1 MNCVSGRLLAGLLL
15 AWLLSLA
22 GPANALDRQAVWL
35 SSDDSAPDML
45 DLFRHPELWA
55 RTREQVGVFKFVPP
69 HVDPRIASVRN
80 PYTALKD
87 AGAFR
92 LLRQWGIKIAVEEGA
107 VKEWDCTGTKQAAPA
122 TIGHIANVAAAGGTL
137 QVVAM
142 DEPLVSGRG
151 PCALSMNE
159 IAARTASY
167 AAAVRTSKET
177 QSSDATLEIGD
188 IEPYPSIDV
197 ATLTTWIRTL
207 AAHGFKPAFLHLDIN
222 VHYVDVHPEIDLA
235 DDLRSLNAFLHE
247 AGVPL
252 GIIVWSGYD
261 PLNSDRAYFDHAL
274 DLAGR
279 VKAAIGRPDQLVF
292 QSWVTRA
299 PIACA
304 QSEPACIK
312 QRCSPDDPAYC
323 GERSI
328 PLNLP
333 DDNPAEFT
341 QTRLVRAVLSLFDA
355 P

>member
-1 MNCVSGRLLAGLLL
+1 MGRFGFIGVVAG
-15 AWLLSLA
+15 WLIA
-22 GPANALDRQAVWL
+22 AAAPAIALDRQAVWL

-80 PYTALKD
+80 SYAALKD
-87 AGAFR
+87 VGAFR
-92 LLRQWGIKIAVEEGA
+92 LLRQWGVKIATEEGA
-107 VKEWDCTGTKQAAPA
+107 VKEWDCTGTKRAAPA

-137 QVVAM
+137 QVIAM
-142 DEPLVSGRG
+142 DEPVVSGRG
-151 PCALSMNE
+151 PCGLSLEE

-167 AAAVRTSKET
+167 AAAVRASGEA
-177 QSSDATLEIGD
+177 QSSGETLEIGD

-197 ATLTTWIRTL
+197 ATLTAWIGALET
-207 AAHGFKPAFLHLDIN
+207 HGFRPAFLHLDIN
-222 VHYVDVHPEIDLA
+222 VHYVDVHPEIRLTEDLKA
-235 DDLRSLNAFLHE
+235 LARFFYE
-247 AGVPL
+247 AGIPL
-252 GIIVWSGYD
+252 GIIIWSGYD
-261 PLNSDRAYFDHAL
+261 PLNADRAYYDHAL

-279 VKAAIGRPDQLVF
+279 VKDAIGRPDQLVF

-304 QSEPACIK
+304 QSEPACLK
-312 QRCSPDDPAYC
+312 QRCASDDPPYC
-323 GERSI
+323 GEHSI

-333 DDNPAEFT
+333 DDNPTEFT

-355 P
+355 R